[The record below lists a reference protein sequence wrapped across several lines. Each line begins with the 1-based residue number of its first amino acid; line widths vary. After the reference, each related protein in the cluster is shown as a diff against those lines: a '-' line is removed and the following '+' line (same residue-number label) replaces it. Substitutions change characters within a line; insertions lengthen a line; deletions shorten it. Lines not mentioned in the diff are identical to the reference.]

1 MKHTPWTESET
12 RHYTAAVNNKEQ
24 NWRLIKASVGGYEV
38 AFKPAFCLWKS
49 QYSNALTTATMKSA
63 APGTPEE
70 RRGPRPRSAL
80 HLRDYR
86 RLTDRDTVP
95 FSG

>member
-1 MKHTPWTESET
+1 
-12 RHYTAAVNNKEQ
+12 
-24 NWRLIKASVGGYEV
+24 
-38 AFKPAFCLWKS
+38 
-49 QYSNALTTATMKSA
+49 MKSA